1 MMIDRFVTWLAD
13 SPVSVTIGAHGW
25 ITPAV
30 QTVHILA
37 IAVIMA
43 AILMTN
49 LKALGAVG
57 AEDTILGFSRRYA
70 PWIGGAL
77 IVLLISGATLIVG
90 EPRRSLE
97 NPVFILK
104 MGLLCVALLL
114 TAAIHAPLRR
124 DAGFWQAGP
133 RLAVLRGMA
142 VVSLGVWAGIVFA
155 GRWIA
160 YAVT

>member
-1 MMIDRFVTWLAD
+1 MMIDKFVAWLAD
-13 SPVSVTIGAHGW
+13 TPVSLAIGDHAW
-25 ITPAV
+25 ITPTV

-37 IAVIMA
+37 IAIVMSG
-43 AILMTN
+43 ILMTN

-57 AEDTILGFSRRYA
+57 QDDTLLGFSKLYA

-77 IVLLISGATLIVG
+77 IILLISGATLIVG

-97 NPVFILK
+97 NPIFILK
-104 MGLLCVALLL
+104 MSMLLVALIL

-124 DAGFWQAGP
+124 DAAFWRPGP
-133 RLAVLRGMA
+133 RAVALRGMA
-142 VVSLGVWAGIVFA
+142 VSSLGVWAAIVFA

>member
-1 MMIDRFVTWLAD
+1 MMIEKFVAWLAD
-13 SPVSVTIGAHGW
+13 TPVSLAIGDHAW
-25 ITPAV
+25 ITPTV

-37 IAVIMA
+37 IAIVMS

-57 AEDTILGFSRRYA
+57 HDDTLLGFSQLYA
-70 PWIGGAL
+70 PWICGAL
-77 IVLLISGATLIVG
+77 IVLLFSGATLIVG

-104 MGLLCVALLL
+104 MVLLCIALLL

-124 DAGFWQAGP
+124 NAAFWGTARRGG
-133 RLAVLRGMA
+133 LLRGMA
-142 VVSLGVWAGIVFA
+142 LLSLGVWAAIVFS